1 MSDRAPSPPLILVVD
16 DEDANRLAL
25 ERILVR
31 EGYDVRHAEDGRQA
45 MVRLREE
52 PPALLL
58 TDLKMPGMDGLELMR
73 AAKAVDPDL
82 EVVLLTAYGTV
93 ETAVEAMKEG
103 AFDFL
108 TKPLKRAEIVRT
120 ARKAL
125 EKRALVAENRAL
137 RDELARV
144 LPGEVIGRSPP
155 MRLLLEEAR
164 QVAGAQASVLL
175 TGESGTGK
183 GLLARWIHRVSP
195 RRDRPMIT
203 VNCGA
208 LPENLLESELFGYE
222 PGAFT
227 GARTRKEGRFDLA
240 RGGTLFLDEVTEMSP
255 AVQVKLLRVLQDG
268 EYERVGGTRT
278 IRADVRLITATNR
291 EPEAAVRDGRLRE
304 DLYYRLN
311 VIRLHV
317 PPLRERRDDIPLLA
331 RHFIA
336 RHAERNARRIAGLRD
351 EALDALC
358 AWDWPGN
365 VRELENALE
374 RAVVLSRDDLI
385 DLGDLPPAIRQAKAA
400 PLLQLR
406 FAPGTPLKF
415 VERAMIEATLAQCDG
430 DKALAA
436 SLMGI
441 TARTIYR
448 REAEWRAEAGL
459 EPAMGEE
466 PEDEADED
474 RAEGRAEEG

>member
-1 MSDRAPSPPLILVVD
+1 MPDRPVQPPLILVVD

-45 MVRLREE
+45 MQRLREE
-52 PPALLL
+52 PPHLLL

-73 AAKAVDPDL
+73 AARAVDPDL
-82 EVVLLTAYGTV
+82 EVVLLTAFGTV

-125 EKRALVAENRAL
+125 EKRALVTENRAL
-137 RDELARV
+137 RDELARA
-144 LPGEVIGRSPP
+144 LPGEVIGRAPT
-155 MRLLLEEAR
+155 MRVLLEEAR

-183 GLLARWIHRVSP
+183 GLLARWLHKVSP
-195 RRDRPMIT
+195 RRDRPMVT

-222 PGAFT
+222 AGAFT
-227 GARTRKEGRFDLA
+227 GAKGRKEGRFDLA
-240 RGGTLFLDEVTEMSP
+240 QGGTLFLDEVTEMSP

-278 IRADVRLITATNR
+278 LRTDARILAATNR
-291 EPEAAVRDGRLRE
+291 DPELAVREGRLRE

-311 VIRLHV
+311 VIRLEV
-317 PPLRERRDDIPLLA
+317 PPLRARRDDIPLLA
-331 RHFIA
+331 RHFVA
-336 RHAERNARRIAGLRD
+336 RHAERNRRAISGLSD

-374 RAVVLSRDDLI
+374 RAVVLCRGEVVELS
-385 DLGDLPPAIRQAKAA
+385 DLPPAMRQARTRPAV
-400 PLLQLR
+400 LS
-406 FAPGTPLKF
+406 FAPGTPLKD
-415 VERAMIEATLAQCDG
+415 VERAMIEATLEQCGG

-436 SLMGI
+436 SLLGI

-448 REAEWRAEAGL
+448 REAEWRE
-459 EPAMGEE
+459 
-466 PEDEADED
+466 
-474 RAEGRAEEG
+474 EEGTGAPREEG